1 MIFSR
6 ILVAIDDSEISR
18 RALDKAVTLA
28 LATDADLNLLHVL
41 PLSETG
47 TPNFTPLL
55 REDFG
60 YPDAELYVEAMDR
73 YTQRCQE
80 LHEEHLRTLRSLA
93 YKAET
98 AGVRVEMTQTLGDP
112 STAICSTA
120 RSWRADLIIM
130 GRRGRKG
137 LSELFLGS
145 TSNYVLHHAPCAVL
159 VVQEQEHSACEMD
172 PAEQA
177 VQV

>member
-120 RSWRADLIIM
+120 R
-130 GRRGRKG
+130 RGRKG